1 MVPSSWLDVVGLSV
15 MVSCSVMEGL
25 LEGPQ
30 AGVEPAGHFVDVFGE
45 VLEDLRKAH
54 ASLEKR
60 GRAEGEKSTR
70 NVGKGGRAEGAGVKR

>member
-1 MVPSSWLDVVGLSV
+1 
-15 MVSCSVMEGL
+15 MEGL

-45 VLEDLRKAH
+45 VLEDLRRAH

-70 NVGKGGRAEGAGVKR
+70 NVGKEGARRRCGGEEVKRERGGGDRTA